1 MVWGNNY
8 RGVNFISWNIQTK
21 RRRGAQSREVK
32 KTNTRNM
39 ILTNLPSWNRL
50 VAYVEWTKFCE
61 IGQMNKRNVCQ
72 FFSFFFSF
80 SFFFFFFMQYL
91 PPSWLGRV
99 TRRQLF
105 NSRTTRHIDCHKN
118 IRNAGNCRHTLREWS
133 LVTGIVL
140 FHISVYQLR
149 SPQKG
154 NSKTDFTSI
163 EFSI

>member
-1 MVWGNNY
+1 MKH
-8 RGVNFISWNIQTK
+8 SDEETK
-21 RRRGAQSREVK
+21 RARSREVK

-50 VAYVEWTKFCE
+50 VAYVEWTKLCE

-72 FFSFFFSF
+72 YFCFFFF
-80 SFFFFFFMQYL
+80 FFFFFFMQYL

-140 FHISVYQLR
+140 FHISVYQLL

>member
-1 MVWGNNY
+1 
-8 RGVNFISWNIQTK
+8 
-21 RRRGAQSREVK
+21 
-32 KTNTRNM
+32 
-39 ILTNLPSWNRL
+39 
-50 VAYVEWTKFCE
+50 
-61 IGQMNKRNVCQ
+61 MNKRNVCQ
-72 FFSFFFSF
+72 FFSFFFF
-80 SFFFFFFMQYL
+80 FFFFFFFMQYL

-154 NSKTDFTSI
+154 IVKQILLLSNSASNNFVSLPGEKGIFHAYCTCQCETRFRLMGRGIPFVSRDPPLKWVLLLHGFTN
-163 EFSI
+163 EAYFS

>member
-1 MVWGNNY
+1 MKH
-8 RGVNFISWNIQTK
+8 SDEETK
-21 RRRGAQSREVK
+21 RGAIARGQKDQYPQYDFDKFTLLKQTSSVCRMDK
-32 KTNTRNM
+32 IM
-39 ILTNLPSWNRL
+39 WNWPNEQKERL
-50 VAYVEWTKFCE
+50 S
-61 IGQMNKRNVCQ
+61 I
-72 FFSFFFSF
+72 
-80 SFFFFFFMQYL
+80 FFFFFFFFFSFQYL

-140 FHISVYQLR
+140 FHISVYQLL